1 MQRSPGNRDF
11 GGNPEPPADEAAA
24 KRLRKLARIGLG
36 WCLIVFLRL
45 IHLQV
50 FSNSEYLMLAQHQQ
64 QKVMEAHARR
74 GSILDRNDEA
84 LAVST
89 TLKSVVA
96 NPQHMPD
103 LPLTAEVLARV
114 LNLDRSELL
123 DRLQAYASSGKG
135 FMWVK
140 HRISTEEA
148 ERVAMLKLSGV
159 EFRDETVRTYP
170 KGTLAAH
177 ILGGVDS
184 EERGNGGIE
193 LGLQEELEGIPGS
206 VRVMKDVT
214 NRGYESIVESK
225 PQPGKDI
232 TLTIDERIQYV
243 AERELRK
250 AMGTCR
256 CKTGSVVV
264 MNPHNGDILAMTSY
278 PTFDPN
284 EAPSGRD
291 GMAARLNLAIA
302 APFEPGSVFKVVTLS
317 AALETTRLQPESP
330 INCMGGVMSLYGRV
344 IHDSHA
350 GLGVIPMREVLAH
363 SSNVGAIQ
371 IGMQVGVKNLYEYI
385 TRFGFGKRVGIP
397 LPSESPGQVFEPRKW
412 GKTSIGSVPMGHELT
427 VTTLQLAQA
436 CSVVANNGFLVK
448 PRIVLRRQRAGE
460 PVEVEPESPAVQVI
474 SALNAAKMRSMMHGV
489 VLPGGTGTRAR
500 IPGYTVAGKTGS
512 AQIYDFQAKTYT
524 HKYNASF
531 MGMAPMSD
539 PRIVVAVT
547 MNGSPDWGGTVAAP
561 VFREVAAVAL
571 RILDVPKD
579 PIDDVQIAKG
589 SPAETAGGDDNDAA
603 SAPPAPVPEG
613 AAADAEAPAPAVSA
627 RLQMAS
633 FPGEGPRVPNLLGKT
648 MRDVLNETAPAGIAV
663 DARGSGLAWAQDP
676 PPGAPLRP
684 GEHVVVEFRR

>member
-1 MQRSPGNRDF
+1 MQRPPGNRNF
-11 GGNPEPPADEAAA
+11 GGNPEPPIDEAAA
-24 KRLRKLARIGLG
+24 RRLRKLARFALG
-36 WCLIVFLRL
+36 WCFLILLRL
-45 IHLQV
+45 FHLQIL
-50 FSNSEYLMLAQHQQ
+50 SHNEYVRLAQSQQ
-64 QKVMEAHARR
+64 EKVMEVHAPR

-84 LAVST
+84 LAMST

-114 LNLDRSELL
+114 LNLDEKELL
-123 DRLQAYASSGKG
+123 ERLRFYASSGKG
-135 FMWVK
+135 FMWIK

-193 LGLQEELEGIPGS
+193 LGLQEELEGIPGT
-206 VRVMKDVT
+206 VRMMKDVT

-264 MNPHNGDILAMTSY
+264 MNPRNGDILAMTSY

-284 EAPSGRD
+284 EAPSNRD
-291 GMAARLNLAIA
+291 DMAARLNLAIA

-317 AALETTRLQPESP
+317 AALETTRLGPESP
-330 INCMGGVMSLYGRV
+330 INCLGGVMNLYGRV

-363 SSNVGAIQ
+363 SSNIGAIQ

-397 LPSESPGQVFEPRKW
+397 LPAESPGQVFEPRKW
-412 GKTSIGSVPMGHELT
+412 GKTSIGSVPMGHEIT

-436 CSVVANNGFLVK
+436 CSTVANNGLLVK
-448 PRIVLRRQRAGE
+448 PRIVLRRQRPGDPLEIE
-460 PVEVEPESPAVQVI
+460 PVAPAVRVI
-474 SALNAAKMRSMMHGV
+474 TALNAAKMRDMMHGV
-489 VLPGGTGTRAR
+489 VLPGGTGTRAQ

-512 AQIYDFQAKTYT
+512 AQVYDFQAKTYT

-531 MGMAPMSD
+531 MGMVPMSD

-579 PIDDVQIAKG
+579 RIDDVQIAKG
-589 SPAETAGGDDNDAA
+589 LPAVTASEDDNDAA
-603 SAPPAPVPEG
+603 SAPLSPIPEG
-613 AAADAEAPAPAVSA
+613 AEADAAAAPVAAA
-627 RLQMAS
+627 QLQMAS
-633 FPGEGPRVPNLLGKT
+633 FPGDGPRVPNLLGKT
-648 MRDVLNETAPAGIAV
+648 MRDVLNATVPAGIAV
-663 DARGSGLAWAQDP
+663 DARGSGLARAQNP
-676 PPGAPLRP
+676 PPGALLRP